1 MVVTVEGKL
10 KAGRLEHPMKAWVPM
25 ERSTLFMLIVVRL
38 VQ

>member
-25 ERSTLFMLIVVRL
+25 ERSMLFILTVARL